1 VNDDVPSCG
10 YLLPVTA
17 NQFAQA
23 PSHAVT
29 HHRAAE
35 CLLDAEAEATQ
46 RQFIGTKKDGEVGT
60 RAAFPGAVHRVELA
74 AAYQPNVARKL
85 LAWPVRWS
93 CRALRATR
101 V

>member
-1 VNDDVPSCG
+1 M
-10 YLLPVTA
+10 TA
-17 NQFAQA
+17 NDFAQA

-35 CLLDAEAEATQ
+35 CLFDAEAEATQ

-60 RAAFPGAVHRVELA
+60 RAALPGAVHGGKLA
-74 AAYQPNVARKL
+74 RTHQPNVARIL
-85 LAWPVRWS
+85 LVWPSRGVLWAIR
-93 CRALRATR
+93 LIT